1 MGFLRL
7 PSFRVLVFLTFLSL
21 HLFSSATSSENG
33 HQGVARKG
41 LLDIQAPCFTYLS
54 QEPMLKNLGLVI
66 CMLKTREGFLWIA
79 TNEGLLRYDGFE
91 LASFLHPP
99 GIGDARFANMFRAIV
114 EDREGNLWLGSVR
127 GLQRFSRET
136 ETFSRYFVDSSPEA
150 AASVN
155 AVNCLHMDQDGA
167 LWLGTHAGGVYT
179 FDKEASRFTQIAT
192 EARHPVTCLYQDRK
206 GMLWAGTTGGLR
218 MIDRAA
224 GAFVSLGG
232 DDEGL
237 SGLAGDTVS
246 SIHEDRHGNL
256 WAGGRTATRVNPERT
271 SAIRYT
277 CPPGQARGGPERI
290 TSIVE
295 DSRGGI
301 WVAAQFRGPFRYSPD
316 KDTFLPCSGVS
327 QDITIPD
334 SLSECLLLAEP
345 GSTAGSFR
353 SWIWVYYHATKYSFL
368 TRLFLQEIPYSF
380 VEGFSRD
387 GEFTSWI
394 SSITADSAG
403 LLWVQTMRD
412 GVMRLDLSSLEYA
425 HYFPGVRAQTSSC
438 IVMTRDGELYAR
450 GGADTY
456 VYQPDN
462 GLFAPIILDGATGRA
477 AGWGGGDS
485 LGATCLDGLYPIA
498 EGRDGLLWF
507 GTGQQRAHLVRFD
520 PRSRALEEFSRH
532 PVDTGSFFDGPICAL
547 YEDSSGIVWFGT
559 YGGGMSRLDPRTGRY
574 CRYLAD
580 PEESGA
586 LRHNSVRGIL
596 EDDKGMFWVG
606 THGGLHSFDRG
617 TEQFTLYPAQLR
629 DQLYVRGMAADGTG
643 NLWMTCG
650 RYLAC
655 FRKDTHNFTI
665 LKEED
670 GLTLKDGPY
679 YGIAFDKRTGRMYV
693 GETARVVFF
702 CPDSLLGK
710 VLRSVPNVV
719 LTEFSIFGKPAR
731 LPVAISKAKEVILP
745 YTDNFFSFKFAV
757 LDFVD
762 PSRNRY
768 AYKLEGFD
776 RDWRYHRDSRVAD
789 YPNVQPGEYL
799 FRVRGRNSVGV
810 WNEEGASVRVVVTPP
825 WWKTTWA
832 YMGYATVA
840 AVLLFGLY
848 QYDRKRTAL
857 RHELQMEKFSAEKL
871 REIDEM
877 KMRFFANVSHEFRT
891 PLTLLLGPAEQLLE
905 KLRDPE
911 DWTRVDVIRRSGRRL
926 LELVNQLLDISKLD
940 AGRMKLRVEPIE
952 LVRFLRGLVF
962 SFASLAE
969 RKQIG
974 LRFDGPE
981 KEVIVAYVD
990 RDKVQK
996 ILVNLLSN
1004 AFKFTPEGGEI
1015 RVAVGVAE
1023 GGSEGRVVEIAVSD
1037 SGAGIAAE
1045 KLEKIF
1051 QRFYQVDDSHV
1062 REHEG
1067 AGIGLSLT
1075 KELVEL
1081 HRGEISVQSE
1091 PGRGSTFRVRLPF
1104 GKEQWKE
1111 EEIVEPVEGAGEVSV
1126 RPPVILEDEP
1136 VLREEEKPEEGG
1148 PEPLVLIVEDNADVR
1163 AYVRGS
1169 LVPEYRVLEAEDGR
1183 GGLEAASSVMPDLI
1197 VSDIMMPH
1205 IDGIELCRRV
1215 KSDERTS
1222 HIPVILLTARAS
1234 DAGKLEGL
1242 ETGADDYII
1251 KPFDMQELQAR
1262 IRNLIDLRR
1271 KLQEKYRR
1279 QCMLEPGDIP
1289 LESVD
1294 EKFLRKALE
1303 VVEAHLS
1310 DVDFDNTAFARE
1322 LCMSRMQLNRKLQA
1336 LTGRSIHEFIRRL
1349 RLQRAAKLLSSHW
1362 GNVTE
1367 VAYEVGFNSLSSFAR
1382 SFREHYGVPPSEFM
1396 THPVATE

>member
-1 MGFLRL
+1 MML
-7 PSFRVLVFLTFLSL
+7 FLSK
-21 HLFSSATSSENG
+21 T
-33 HQGVARKG
+33 QGGRLTILLIPL
-41 LLDIQAPCFTYLS
+41 LLDIVLPCSGVTQTGAARSGELNVQPS
-54 QEPMLKNLGLVI
+54 KITCETQDLDVPSPLCLLR
-66 CMLKTREGFLWIA
+66 TRDGFFWV
-79 TNEGLLRYDGFE
+79 TNPEGLYRYDGFDLVPFRHPLG
-91 LASFLHPP
+91 LADSKHANWMTALIEDHAGDLWLGSRRGLNRFDRETESLTRYLIDPSKQADP
-99 GIGDARFANMFRAIV
+99 GANYVRCLI
-114 EDREGNLWLGSVR
+114 EDREGSILLGAGSLF
-127 GLQRFSRET
+127 GSHGCYRFDRET
-136 ETFSRYFVDSSPEA
+136 EAFTLLPDDSGSRMV
-150 AASVN
+150 V
-155 AVNCLHMDQDGA
+155 A
-167 LWLGTHAGGVYT
+167 LC
-179 FDKEASRFTQIAT
+179 E
-192 EARHPVTCLYQDRK
+192 DRK
-206 GMLWAGTTGGLR
+206 GDVWAGTLAGIHRLDRETGH
-218 MIDRAA
+218 
-224 GAFVSLGG
+224 FVPFRG
-232 DDEGL
+232 DDQALAGL
-237 SGLAGDTVS
+237 SSDTV
-246 SIHEDRHGNL
+246 IYLFEDRGNNL
-256 WAGGRTATRVNPERT
+256 WVGTIRGLVRISPSRAEGRRYTESPGIAGGGPVTATAP
-271 SAIRYT
+271 
-277 CPPGQARGGPERI
+277 
-290 TSIVE
+290 IVE
-295 DSRGGI
+295 DSRGVLWVGTWGEGLYRYDARADCFLRFPSGGELAQVALGDTIVGLAEGRNLSGDRFRSSI
-301 WVAAQFRGPFRYSPD
+301 WISSFGRGLQKLVVQYSPITEVQGFARRRD
-316 KDTFLPCSGVS
+316 SWVVAVTADCDNIVWAATRSDGLYRLDLESRRYQQYLQLKSVTRIMRTNRGNLIVQAGPNPYLYDEQSDSFSALFKDTLW
-327 QDITIPD
+327 
-334 SLSECLLLAEP
+334 L
-345 GSTAGSFR
+345 
-353 SWIWVYYHATKYSFL
+353 
-368 TRLFLQEIPYSF
+368 
-380 VEGFSRD
+380 EGESRD
-387 GEFTSWI
+387 GS
-394 SSITADSAG
+394 
-403 LLWVQTMRD
+403 
-412 GVMRLDLSSLEYA
+412 
-425 HYFPGVRAQTSSC
+425 
-438 IVMTRDGELYAR
+438 
-450 GGADTY
+450 
-456 VYQPDN
+456 
-462 GLFAPIILDGATGRA
+462 
-477 AGWGGGDS
+477 
-485 LGATCLDGLYPIA
+485 
-498 EGRDGLLWF
+498 LWF
-507 GTGQQRAHLVRFD
+507 GTLGASVSLVRYDPRKDSLTRFPRSPPESDLFFDENATGFLEDRDGVIWFGTFGGGLTRFD
-520 PRSRALEEFSRH
+520 PG
-532 PVDTGSFFDGPICAL
+532 TGHYKRFLAQPDVP
-547 YEDSSGIVWFGT
+547 
-559 YGGGMSRLDPRTGRY
+559 GG
-574 CRYLAD
+574 
-580 PEESGA
+580 
-586 LRHNSVRGIL
+586 LRHNTVMSIL
-596 EDDKGMFWVG
+596 EDDEGVLWLG
-606 THGGLHSFDRG
+606 THGGLHSLDR
-617 TEQFTLYPAQLR
+617 TSEQFTFYPSPESDR
-629 DQLYVRGMAADGTG
+629 DIFIRSMVADGKG
-643 NLWMTCG
+643 NLWLSSN
-650 RYLAC
+650 RNVVC
-655 FRKDTHNFTI
+655 FRRHTRDFLFFGKH
-665 LKEED
+665 E
-670 GLTLKDGPY
+670 GLARDASY
-679 YGIAFDKRTGRMYV
+679 FGIAYERNAGTIALGEAGRIWL
-693 GETARVVFF
+693 FS
-702 CPDSLLGK
+702 PDSLLA
-710 VLRSVPNVV
+710 LAASTSPTVV
-719 LTEFSIFGKPAR
+719 LTEFNIFDKPAQ
-731 LPVAISKAKEVILP
+731 LPLSISRAKEVVLAHS
-745 YTDNFFSFKFAV
+745 DNFFSFKFAV

-776 RDWRYHRDSRVAD
+776 RDWQ
-789 YPNVQPGEYL
+789 YPFDRRSAYYTNVEPGAYL
-799 FRVRGRNSVGV
+799 FRVKGCNSVGV

-981 KEVIVAYVD
+981 KEVIVAYID

-1396 THPVATE
+1396 THPVDS